1 VTEVIPDIKK
11 ASPDLIQTYGQ
22 VALTGKE
29 INFEMYFEPFKKWYS
44 ISAYRPE
51 AGYFCTIFKNITEAK
66 KAEELTRIQ
75 QQQLIQADKMASLG
89 LLVSGVAHEINN
101 PNNFIRLNSENL
113 AEIWKD
119 ATAILDKYQKS
130 AGDFDLAGLPYE
142 EVRKETP
149 SLIGSISE
157 GAMRI
162 EKIVL
167 NLKEFSR
174 LDPGSMDQSIQINQ
188 LLESAILIVN
198 NLIRKSTNK
207 FEVNYGMAIPAIQG
221 NNQQIEQVLIN
232 LVSNACQALENKGQG
247 VTVSTLYDD
256 AADQVSVIIK
266 DEGRG
271 IPPENL
277 QHIMDPFFTTKR
289 DEGGTGLGLSIS
301 YNIIKDHG
309 GTLQIT
315 SGPEPGATAVI
326 RLPAKSKSRKT
337 TGETL

>member
-1 VTEVIPDIKK
+1 
-11 ASPDLIQTYGQ
+11 
-22 VALTGKE
+22 
-29 INFEMYFEPFKKWYS
+29 
-44 ISAYRPE
+44 
-51 AGYFCTIFKNITEAK
+51 
-66 KAEELTRIQ
+66 
-75 QQQLIQADKMASLG
+75 
-89 LLVSGVAHEINN
+89 
-101 PNNFIRLNSENL
+101 
-113 AEIWKD
+113 
-119 ATAILDKYQKS
+119 
-130 AGDFDLAGLPYE
+130 
-142 EVRKETP
+142 
-149 SLIGSISE
+149 
-157 GAMRI
+157 
-162 EKIVL
+162 
-167 NLKEFSR
+167 
-174 LDPGSMDQSIQINQ
+174 
-188 LLESAILIVN
+188 
-198 NLIRKSTNK
+198 
-207 FEVNYGMAIPAIQG
+207 MAIPAIQG